1 MLMKLLITSNS
12 HSEINFAPT
21 LSHPAE
27 RVRQINLFTGS
38 GAHKHE
44 PYSHKTRAR
53 DDNASA
59 NNNLLREINFFN
71 DARFLH
77 KNDKWVN
84 NNIF

>member
-1 MLMKLLITSNS
+1 MK
-12 HSEINFAPT
+12 FGKK
-21 LSHPAE
+21 E
-27 RVRQINLFTGS
+27 RRRRKKIKNKFIYWHIS
-38 GAHKHE
+38 M
-44 PYSHKTRAR
+44 SHKNTKER

-59 NNNLLREINFFN
+59 TNNNLLREINFFN